1 MKKREKYWGIVA
13 GGTGGHIIPSLVF
26 GSWLEKNHGTNVTR
40 YFTGSR
46 GLEKEIFEFHGKTPF
61 FLNLSGSPR
70 GVRGISSF
78 LRCLGMGHITFCLV
92 LSFLRNPPKALF
104 LFGGYLSVPFIVVAK
119 LLRIPTVIHEQNAL
133 AGKATRL
140 GSRLGIPVCT
150 GWKECLGIKK
160 ENFIF
165 SGIPVRKLQHLH
177 VLDAWNKLVPDTPF
191 PRGEI
196 ILVLGGSLGS
206 KLLIELALSLSSH
219 GEYEDYHFLLLRN
232 EGLLPEEKKRK
243 NITFIKPQWNMA
255 PLYSLA
261 SMAITRAGASTLG
274 ELLAY
279 AIPGLVIPFSESADR
294 HQEKNAQAFSDLGGG
309 SFWQEGESFEALKRR
324 FDEVLAMGRGR
335 ETLTENR
342 ASGVCH
348 KGNGVN
354 QKIFNA
360 IMAAYTK
367 GDAPSER

>member
-1 MKKREKYWGIVA
+1 MKKGEKYWGIVA

-26 GSWLEKNHGTNVTR
+26 GSWLEKNHGTNAIK

-46 GLEKEIFEFHGKTPF
+46 GLEKKIFAFHGKTPL
-61 FLNLSGSPR
+61 FLTLSGSPR
-70 GVRGISSF
+70 GVQGFSSF
-78 LRCLGMGHITFCLV
+78 LRCLGMGYITLRLA

-133 AGKATRL
+133 AGRATRL
-140 GSRLGIPVCT
+140 GSRLGIPVCV
-150 GWKECLGIKK
+150 GWKECFGIKK
-160 ENFIF
+160 GNFIF

-177 VLDAWNKLVPDTPF
+177 VLDAWHKLVPGAPF
-191 PRGEI
+191 PQGKI
-196 ILVLGGSLGS
+196 VLVLGGSLGS
-206 KLLIELALSLSSH
+206 KLLIDLALSLSSH
-219 GEYEDYHFLLLRN
+219 EEYEDYHFLLLWD
-232 EGLLPEEKKRK
+232 EGISQEEKKRK
-243 NITFIKPQWNMA
+243 NITFLKPQWDMA

-279 AIPGLVIPFSESADR
+279 TIPGLVIPFSESADR
-294 HQEKNAQAFSDLGGG
+294 HQEKNAQAFTDLGGG
-309 SFWQEGESFEALKRR
+309 SFWQEGESFETLKRR
-324 FDEVLAMGRGR
+324 FDEVLAMGREK
-335 ETLTENR
+335 ETPAGNR
-342 ASGVCH
+342 VSNICH
-348 KGNGVN
+348 KGDEVN